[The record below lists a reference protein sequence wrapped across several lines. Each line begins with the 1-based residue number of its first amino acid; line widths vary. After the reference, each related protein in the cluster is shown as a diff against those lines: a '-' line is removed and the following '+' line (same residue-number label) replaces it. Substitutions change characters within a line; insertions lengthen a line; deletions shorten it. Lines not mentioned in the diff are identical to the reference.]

1 MVAAVTT
8 PPRAKINRD
17 QRMSSKTVQHAFGKI
32 PLDKK
37 RFIADGS
44 INNPARVLTET
55 KKTVTQ
61 TSWLPDKVIGN
72 NQHVDQATYRY

>member
-17 QRMSSKTVQHAFGKI
+17 QRMSSKTAQHAFGKI

-61 TSWLPDKVIGN
+61 TSWLPHPVTGN
-72 NQHVDQATYRY
+72 DQHFNQATYRY

>member
-17 QRMSSKTVQHAFGKI
+17 QRMSSKTAQHAFGKI

-61 TSWLPDKVIGN
+61 TSWLPDQVIGK